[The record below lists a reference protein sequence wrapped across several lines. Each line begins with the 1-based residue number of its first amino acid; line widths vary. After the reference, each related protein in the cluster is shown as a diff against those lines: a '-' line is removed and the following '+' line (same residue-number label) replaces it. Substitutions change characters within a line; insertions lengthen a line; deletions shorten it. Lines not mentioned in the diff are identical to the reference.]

1 MILNI
6 EEKSKHTIEE
16 GTLKENLVLL
26 SMLHV
31 FAVSSTLENCR

>member
-16 GTLKENLVLL
+16 GTLKENLL